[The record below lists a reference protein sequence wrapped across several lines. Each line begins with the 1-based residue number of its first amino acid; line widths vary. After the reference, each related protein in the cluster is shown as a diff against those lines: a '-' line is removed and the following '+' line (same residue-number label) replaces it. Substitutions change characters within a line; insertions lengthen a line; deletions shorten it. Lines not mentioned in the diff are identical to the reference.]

1 MCLSNVQALVV
12 FFWFSPLLK
21 AHKYTTKD
29 TMPYEGLIVARL
41 GDQHTESPLNL
52 LFSGAVCT
60 PVRSHPFTWVYLSRR
75 TGGGEAYHSAPH
87 KTGAL
92 AELTCLEMLQ
102 SHCVLGHQS
111 SEAIIEGEGR

>member
-1 MCLSNVQALVV
+1 MCLSNVQALIV
-12 FFWFSPLLK
+12 FAFAPLLK

-52 LFSGAVCT
+52 LFSGAGCAL
-60 PVRSHPFTWVYLSRR
+60 VRSHPFTWVNFSRR
-75 TGGGEAYHSAPH
+75 TGGGEAYHSAQH

-92 AELTCLEMLQ
+92 AELTCLEIPQ